1 MNKYLFRGIL
11 LLLTGIAAVYGG
23 NILMESENSTYK
35 ISMVIGVIL
44 FGMGFLLIIYS
55 FFRKIDRKTILD
67 RRREK
72 Q

>member
-23 NILMESENSTYK
+23 NILMESENSSYK

>member
-11 LLLTGIAAVYGG
+11 LLVTGIAAVYGG
-23 NILMESENSTYK
+23 NILMESENSSYK
-35 ISMVIGVIL
+35 TAMVIGVIL